1 MQNVGAWRILREC
14 STRCHFK
21 MCSLGMPYL
30 EDVLCM
36 GMVRKLLNILNA
48 CVKRV
53 YSQMKSLFFVFCQLV
68 AMKVGG

>member
-1 MQNVGAWRILREC
+1 
-14 STRCHFK
+14 
-21 MCSLGMPYL
+21 MPYL

-53 YSQMKSLFFVFCQLV
+53 YSQMKSLFFVFSQLV
-68 AMKVGG
+68 AMEVRG